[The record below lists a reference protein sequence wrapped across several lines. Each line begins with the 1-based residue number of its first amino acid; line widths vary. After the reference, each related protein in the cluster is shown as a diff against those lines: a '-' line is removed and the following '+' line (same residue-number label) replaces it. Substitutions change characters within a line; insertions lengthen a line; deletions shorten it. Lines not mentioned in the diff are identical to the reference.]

1 MAIFG
6 ACVGCGA
13 CLICCVGRLAG
24 ALIPAR
30 SLQAECRTVWL
41 LELAPRGQAFN
52 VAHTRI
58 SPDSW
63 QGDPH
68 FLEPQAS
75 ALRDLS
81 RIIFAS
87 NMGGEFVK
95 SDIVDVTAF
104 GIKLRLDAALPS
116 RDALPHLR

>member
-1 MAIFG
+1 MWDVELASFAVWG
-6 ACVGCGA
+6 AW
-13 CLICCVGRLAG
+13 L
-24 ALIPAR
+24 AR
-30 SLQAECRTVWL
+30 SFL
-41 LELAPRGQAFN
+41 LAPFRLSAARCGCWSLPPRGQAFN